1 MPPDAASDALA
12 VLTTADAQD
21 TNTSAMSETA
31 DAMPESTSEDIMS
44 ESESALPSLPPVS
57 DMIPVDPVAADVVD
71 TMTSIIEPQASTA
84 LLPPSRARKG
94 KDPAPIDT
102 SSLRRST
109 RSTKYD
115 GFRVKV
121 HDESRPS
128 KSKVKP
134 MVVPTMLHH
143 GAASDSM
150 ETEFELPPPT
160 PIPTMQNIGTQLCAI
175 PAEELTEDMLT
186 AGEDGVTS
194 ASSP

>member
-1 MPPDAASDALA
+1 MPPDAASDALN
-12 VLTTADAQD
+12 VLTAADAQV
-21 TNTSAMSETA
+21 TVTSAMSETA
-31 DAMPESTSEDIMS
+31 AIMSESASEYIMS
-44 ESESALPSLPPVS
+44 ESESALHSLPPVS
-57 DMIPVDPVAADVVD
+57 DLIPVDPVAADAVD

-134 MVVPTMLHH
+134 RVVPTMLPR
-143 GAASDSM
+143 GAASDSK
-150 ETEFELPPPT
+150 EPEFELPPPT

-175 PAEELTEDMLT
+175 PAEELNEDMLT
-186 AGEDGVTS
+186 AGEGGASS